1 MSKKLTVDIEA
12 RDNATD
18 KIKKINK
25 ELKALERTYKV
36 SQDTLRKEGDA
47 YKTLQGFQNHYSQS
61 SELLKNKLK
70 EQLTVAKSLQK
81 ERHNETKSLKEA
93 ENSLKSYQEKFSKNK
108 QYHKDNQKAIN
119 ELFQSRKKLVSS
131 YNEEKQKLDD
141 LKNFE
146 AKLKVENKELKKSLD
161 ALKLAGQQNGK
172 EFKKQ
177 SEIYENNKNVLKT
190 VGNNI
195 DIQEK
200 KVKKLTAGLKENSS
214 AIKETK
220 KEINGKIQAE
230 KKIVTEIENHKKAIE
245 KNKDS
250 HSKLK
255 NEMKLTR
262 AEIDNCSKSQKRAN
276 EEYKKDVLKQ
286 QINRLKEYKDQ
297 LHKTAEAYNKIGN
310 TLLKLS
316 APVLGF
322 GALGIKEAI
331 AFESAFA
338 GVRKT
343 VDATDQQFEKLKKT
357 ITSMSERLPQ
367 SANEIAKVMEMAGQL
382 GVGINDIEKFSETMI
397 KLGDSTNLASDEAAK
412 LLAQYTN
419 ITNMDKSNIDRLAST
434 IVDLGNN
441 TATTEADIVSMM
453 HSLAGMGANFKL
465 TDHQIAGISA
475 TLTSVGIASEK
486 GGTAMGK
493 FMMKVLGA
501 GGRTGEEFR
510 KMGKEAGLTDKEIK
524 KMAKESGQQL
534 HNFSNIAGVSAD
546 KFKEIVKNNPSEALR
561 LVVEGLGKMKE
572 SGQDI
577 TPVLDTLGIKEVRLR
592 DTVLRLAGGHR
603 ELTKNLNLSKKAWEE
618 NTALETEAQKRYQT
632 TESQLKMLRNQF
644 SNVARELAVEL
655 LPIIINVANK
665 GKAFLN
671 WLRNLDGGFKK
682 LIGTLGLLTAG
693 AGVVFKAIGMFNKF
707 KAGLVGIKLALG
719 MVSAKPLVNA
729 MESGVNATGLLTQS
743 TGLLTKGMG
752 LLNPA
757 TVGVTVAIAG
767 CALAFA
773 TWNGAVAD
781 GNKNILDAKDNMS
794 LWDKWINLFTGTVK
808 KSNKELEEQGYK
820 FSETGHLSTEF
831 AKKVQ
836 VARES
841 TGRLA
846 LELSVL
852 SKQEFKFGKY
862 SNVSQ
867 SISKSCDDA
876 IKTLQAKKQEI
887 ESATRDA
894 FNRDGV
900 LTEEEQKT
908 LDWLNKDTETQIQH
922 LEELQKEKDDIIK
935 KAYEEKRNLTKEE
948 ENRLLEIK
956 KEANKLDLDNSA
968 KTQEDLLYMK
978 NKFINEMG
986 KLDLKGQS
994 EMLKEKKAQSD
1005 KEIAD
1010 IKARWDTKIELAKQ
1024 KAKQLSGKE
1033 KEEAE
1038 QAIKVMEETRNKELE
1053 NAKKHYN
1060 DLLEAVKEKYPQIA
1074 KEIEETSGKILTNDE
1089 KNHIEQLNKHTEH
1102 LQGMEQVTKTGWYEI
1117 YDSTSK
1123 TNKDIYFTVD
1133 ETTGKV
1139 TSLYDYSTNTIKGK
1153 SKEQEKALES
1163 LKNSTEANMLKM
1175 TYQLQH
1181 LASSGQKNFKVYEDV
1196 VKQAGG
1202 TIEDLG
1208 ENADG
1213 TRTKLVKLG
1222 NEQIE
1227 IHVDKNGAVRN
1238 LDEVKHKSDKLN
1250 RKIKMTIDVSVGGVG
1265 LGAAERLLRGHANGT
1280 NYLRGYASGT
1290 NYLPSFANGGMVR
1303 TRVNEM
1309 GWELF
1314 DLPRG
1319 TAGRMLGTHR
1329 GDDIMD
1335 LPTGTKITNHIAST
1349 RLMIEAVKS
1358 EVKRQMQPIYRGIDN
1373 MSRGREE
1380 KVIKQE
1386 VTVHF
1391 DNVVIRDDRDIKKIM
1406 QEMKYELNKEVY

>member
-12 RDNATD
+12 RDNASD
-18 KIKKINK
+18 KIKKLNK
-25 ELKALERTYKV
+25 ELTALDRAYKV
-36 SQDTLRKEGDA
+36 SQDTLRKQGDS
-47 YKTLQGFQNHYSQS
+47 YKTLQHSLDHYTKAIKI
-61 SELLKNKLK
+61 SEDKIKNINTALRETFKERTNEKKALKETQESLKKLQDGYTKNKEVLKNVRSEFKNIYSEKKQLIKAYDEESKKLK
-70 EQLTVAKSLQK
+70 ILNDRQK
-81 ERHNETKSLKEA
+81 EIAKTEGKKSQAYKIANA
-93 ENSLKSYQEKFSKNK
+93 EVQ
-108 QYHKDNQKAIN
+108 
-119 ELFQSRKKLVSS
+119 
-131 YNEEKQKLDD
+131 KQKTVVDNLSKSI
-141 LKNFE
+141 KNNANKHQE
-146 AKLKVENKELKKSLD
+146 LRKELRSKYDL
-161 ALKLAGQQNGK
+161 
-172 EFKKQ
+172 E
-177 SEIYENNKNVLKT
+177 
-190 VGNNI
+190 
-195 DIQEK
+195 
-200 KVKKLTAGLKENSS
+200 KKLTSNIKKHENNITKLSKKTDDYKRQLNLANEQLK
-214 AIKETK
+214 
-220 KEINGKIQAE
+220 
-230 KKIVTEIENHKKAIE
+230 NHKT
-245 KNKDS
+245 S
-250 HSKLK
+250 LK
-255 NEMKLTR
+255 YVN
-262 AEIDNCSKSQKRAN
+262 D
-276 EEYKKDVLKQ
+276 EYKKDTIKKQ
-286 QINRLKEYKDQ
+286 IDGMKKYREQ
-297 LHKTAEAYNKIGN
+297 LQKTAEAYNKVGN
-310 TLLKLS
+310 ALLKMS
-316 APVLGF
+316 AP
-322 GALGIKEAI
+322 ALAFTAFGIKEAI

-343 VDATDQQFEKLKKT
+343 VDATDEQFAKLKKT

-382 GVGINDIEKFSETMI
+382 GIGINDIEKFSETMI

-632 TESQLKMLRNQF
+632 TESQLKMLKNQF
-644 SNVARELAVEL
+644 SNVARELAVEF
-655 LPIIINVANK
+655 LPMMIKLMQNA
-665 GKAFLN
+665 KAFLN
-671 WLRNLDGGFKK
+671 WIRNLDTGFKQ
-682 LIGTLGLLTAG
+682 LIVRMAGLTAG
-693 AGVVFKAIGMFNKF
+693 LGAVFKTMGMLNKF
-707 KAGLVGIKLALG
+707 KAAIVGINLALG
-719 MVSAKPLVNA
+719 KMTAKPILEVGNGGAVA
-729 MESGVNATGLLTQS
+729 MKNLGSAVGLT
-743 TGLLTKGMG
+743 TKGMG

-757 TVGVTVAIAG
+757 TVGVAVAIAG
-767 CALAFA
+767 CVVAYK
-773 TWNGAVAD
+773 TWTDVLAD
-781 GNKNILDAKDNMS
+781 GNKNILDATDKMTE
-794 LWDKWINLFTGTVK
+794 WDKWINLFTGSTK

-846 LELSVL
+846 LELERLGKS
-852 SKQEFKFGKY
+852 EFKAGKFDNI
-862 SNVSQ
+862 STD
-867 SISKSCDDA
+867 ISKGIDEA
-876 IKTLQAKKQEI
+876 IKTLQGKQQEI
-887 ESATRDA
+887 QQATKEA
-894 FNRDGV
+894 FSRDGV
-900 LTEEEQKT
+900 LSEEEQKT
-908 LDWLNKDTETQIQH
+908 LDWLNKDTNTQIQH
-922 LEELQKEKDDIIK
+922 LGELKKEKNDIIK
-935 KAYEEKRNLTKEE
+935 KAYEEKRNLTKSEE
-948 ENRLLEIK
+948 KRLLEIK
-956 KEANKLDLDNSA
+956 KETNKIDLDNSA

-994 EMLKEKKAQSD
+994 EMLKERKAKAD
-1005 KEIAD
+1005 KEISD
-1010 IKARWDTKIELAKQ
+1010 IKAQWDTKIELAKQ
-1024 KAKQLSGKE
+1024 KAKELSGKE

-1038 QAIKVMEETRNKELE
+1038 QAIKVMEKTRDKDIE

-1074 KEIEETSGKILTNDE
+1074 KEINDTNGEILSNND
-1089 KNHIEQLNKHTEH
+1089 KTLQKDLNNWQKHNLEMYE
-1102 LQGMEQVTKTGWYEI
+1102 LNKTGWNEV
-1117 YDSTSK
+1117 YDTTTGTTK
-1123 TNKDIYFTVD
+1123 RVFQVVD

-1139 TSLYDYSTNTIKGK
+1139 IACYDS
-1153 SKEQEKALES
+1153 ERQEIHA
-1163 LKNSTEANMLKM
+1163 STEASKKKLQELMKTTEFTQTHMGARFLSMASNLTSSTKLSIA
-1175 TYQLQH
+1175 QLEF
-1181 LASSGQKNFKVYEDV
+1181 LEKELGFTRNKAGELTGSIKDLNGNPVKVTVNKD
-1196 VKQAGG
+1196 G
-1202 TIEDLG
+1202 TIRNID
-1208 ENADG
+1208 
-1213 TRTKLVKLG
+1213 
-1222 NEQIE
+1222 E
-1227 IHVDKNGAVRN
+1227 IR
-1238 LDEVKHKSDKLN
+1238 
-1250 RKIKMTIDVSVGGVG
+1250 RKINSIPERKGVTIRVQAVGAM
-1265 LGAAERLLRGHANGT
+1265 GALNYLMNNASGT

-1349 RLMIEAVKS
+1349 RLMIEAVKR

-1373 MSRGREE
+1373 MSRGKEE
-1380 KVIKQE
+1380 KIIKQE

>member
-18 KIKKINK
+18 QIKKINK
-25 ELKALERTYKV
+25 ELKALEKTYKV

-47 YKTLQGFQNHYSQS
+47 YKTLQGVQNHYSQS

-131 YNEEKQKLDD
+131 YSEEKQKLDD
-141 LKNFE
+141 LTKFE
-146 AKLKVENKELKKSLD
+146 AKLKAENKELKKSLD
-161 ALKLAGQQNGK
+161 TLKLAGQQNGK

-195 DIQEK
+195 DIQKK
-200 KVKKLTAGLKENSS
+200 KVEKLTAGLKENSL
-214 AIKETK
+214 AVKETK

-230 KKIVTEIENHKKAIE
+230 KKIVKEIENHKKAIE

-286 QINRLKEYKDQ
+286 QISRLKEYKDQ

-794 LWDKWINLFTGTVK
+794 LWDKWTNLFTGTVK

-846 LELSVL
+846 LELDRLGKS
-852 SKQEFKFGKY
+852 EFKVGKFDNI
-862 SNVSQ
+862 STD
-867 SISKSCDDA
+867 ISKSCDTA
-876 IKTLQAKKQEI
+876 IKTLQGKQQEI
-887 ESATRDA
+887 QKATKEA
-894 FNRDGV
+894 FSRDGV
-900 LTEEEQKT
+900 LSEEEQKT
-908 LDWLNKDTETQIQH
+908 IDWLNKDTNIQIKH
-922 LEELQKEKDDIIK
+922 LGELEKEKNDIIK
-935 KAYEEKRNLTKEE
+935 KAYDEKRNLTKSE

-956 KEANKLDLDNSA
+956 KEINKIDLDNSA

-986 KLDLKGQS
+986 RLDLKGQS
-994 EMLKEKKAQSD
+994 EMLKERKAQAD

-1010 IKARWDTKIELAKQ
+1010 IKAQWDTKIELAKQ
-1024 KAKQLSGKE
+1024 KAKELSGKE

-1038 QAIKVMEETRNKELE
+1038 QAIKVMEETRNKDIE
-1053 NAKKHYN
+1053 NVKKHYT

-1074 KEIEETSGKILTNDE
+1074 QEIDEISGEILTNNDKKLQE
-1089 KNHIEQLNKHTEH
+1089 DLKNWNKHNEEMYTLNE
-1102 LQGMEQVTKTGWYEI
+1102 TGWNEVLDTTTGTI
-1117 YDSTSK
+1117 K
-1123 TNKDIYFTVD
+1123 RVFQVVD
-1133 ETTGKV
+1133 ENTGKV
-1139 TSLYDYSTNTIKGK
+1139 IACYDNQTGEIH
-1153 SKEQEKALES
+1153 A
-1163 LKNSTEANMLKM
+1163 STEASKKKLQELMKTTQFTQTQMGAEFLRLTAGLTNSTKLNVAQLK
-1175 TYQLQH
+1175 H
-1181 LASSGQKNFKVYEDV
+1181 LEQQMGFTRDS
-1196 VKQAGG
+1196 AGNLNG
-1202 TIEDLG
+1202 TITDLNG
-1208 ENADG
+1208 NPVKVTVNKDG
-1213 TRTKLVKLG
+1213 T
-1222 NEQIE
+1222 I
-1227 IHVDKNGAVRN
+1227 RN
-1238 LDEVKHKSDKLN
+1238 LDEVR
-1250 RKIKMTIDVSVGGVG
+1250 RKINSIPERKNVTINVQAVGN
-1265 LGAAERLLRGHANGT
+1265 LGAVSALYGHASGT
-1280 NYLRGYASGT
+1280 NYLKPYASGI

-1319 TAGRMLGTHR
+1319 MAGRMLGTHR

-1349 RLMIEAVKS
+1349 RLMIEAVKR

-1373 MSRGREE
+1373 MSRGKEE
-1380 KVIKQE
+1380 KIIKQE
-1386 VTVHF
+1386 VTVRF
-1391 DNVVIRDDRDIKKIM
+1391 EKVVIRDDRDINKLM
-1406 QEMKYELNKEVY
+1406 EAMKYELNKEVY

>member
-1 MSKKLTVDIEA
+1 MQHSLDHYTKAIKISEEKIKSTRTALKESIKERNNETTALKKSESALKKHQEQYTKNADRLKDLKSRYKESLETQRKVIDTYKNESDKLKDLTNRKKQLSNTNDKLKDSNRILASEGKKNSALYKSQAEIINKNKTEMAKLTV
-12 RDNATD
+12 
-18 KIKKINK
+18 KIKEQDN
-25 ELKALERTYKV
+25 KV
-36 SQDTLRKEGDA
+36 SKLSNTLSLNKKARQDVVNEASKMLSTEKQLTKQIE
-47 YKTLQGFQNHYSQS
+47 KH
-61 SELLKNKLK
+61 KNK
-70 EQLTVAKSLQK
+70 V
-81 ERHNETKSLKEA
+81 
-93 ENSLKSYQEKFSKNK
+93 NS
-108 QYHKDNQKAIN
+108 A
-119 ELFQSRKKLVSS
+119 
-131 YNEEKQKLDD
+131 
-141 LKNFE
+141 
-146 AKLKVENKELKKSLD
+146 
-161 ALKLAGQQNGK
+161 
-172 EFKKQ
+172 
-177 SEIYENNKNVLKT
+177 
-190 VGNNI
+190 
-195 DIQEK
+195 EK
-200 KVKKLTAGLKENSS
+200 KVTDYKKQLVLANEQLK
-214 AIKETK
+214 
-220 KEINGKIQAE
+220 
-230 KKIVTEIENHKKAIE
+230 NHKT
-245 KNKDS
+245 S
-250 HSKLK
+250 LK
-255 NEMKLTR
+255 YVN
-262 AEIDNCSKSQKRAN
+262 D
-276 EEYKKDVLKQ
+276 EYKKDTIKKQ
-286 QINRLKEYKDQ
+286 IDGMKQYREQ
-297 LHKTAEAYNKIGN
+297 LQKTAEAYNKVGN
-310 TLLKLS
+310 ALLRMS
-316 APVLGF
+316 AP
-322 GALGIKEAI
+322 ALAFTAFGIKEAI

-343 VDATDQQFEKLKKT
+343 VDATDQQFEKLKQT

-367 SANEIAKVMEMAGQL
+367 SATEIAKVMEMAGQL

-510 KMGKEAGLTDKEIK
+510 KMGKEAGLTDKEIQ

-546 KFKEIVKNNPSEALR
+546 KFKEMVKNNPSEALR
-561 LVVEGLGKMKE
+561 MVVEGLGKMKE

-632 TESQLKMLRNQF
+632 TESQLKMLKNQF
-644 SNVARELAVEL
+644 SNVARELAVEF
-655 LPIIINVANK
+655 LPMMIKLMQN

-671 WLRNLDGGFKK
+671 WLRNLDTGFKQ
-682 LIGTLGLLTAG
+682 LIVRLSGLTAG

-707 KAGLVGIKLALG
+707 KASIVGIQLALG
-719 MVSAKPLVNA
+719 MTNTKVFASETA
-729 MESGVNATGLLTQS
+729 NATETVGKLGKAIGLT
-743 TGLLTKGMG
+743 TKGIN
-752 LLNPA
+752 LFNPA
-757 TVGVTVAIAG
+757 VWGIAG
-767 CALAFA
+767 AIVTCAVAFK
-773 TWNGAVAD
+773 TWTDVMAD
-781 GNKNILDAKDNMS
+781 GNKTILDAKDNMT
-794 LWDKWINLFTGTVK
+794 LWDKWINLFTGSTK
-808 KSNKELEEQGYK
+808 KSSKELEEQGYR

-846 LELSVL
+846 LELERLGKS
-852 SKQEFKFGKY
+852 EFKAGKFDNI
-862 SNVSQ
+862 STD
-867 SISKSCDDA
+867 ISKSCDTS
-876 IKTLQAKKQEI
+876 IKTLQGKQQEI
-887 ESATRDA
+887 QQATKEA
-894 FNRDGV
+894 FSRDGV
-900 LTEEEQKT
+900 LSEEEQKT
-908 LDWLNKDTETQIQH
+908 LDWLNKDTNVQIKH
-922 LEELQKEKDDIIK
+922 LGELEKEKNDIIK
-935 KAYEEKRNLTKEE
+935 KAYDEKRNLTKKEE
-948 ENRLLEIK
+948 QRLLEIK
-956 KEANKLDLDNSA
+956 KEINKIDLDNSA

-986 KLDLKGQS
+986 RLDLKGQS
-994 EMLKEKKAQSD
+994 EMLKERKAQAD

-1010 IKARWDTKIELAKQ
+1010 IKAQWDTKIELAKQ
-1024 KAKQLSGKE
+1024 KAKELSGKE

-1038 QAIKVMEETRNKELE
+1038 QAIKVMEETRNKDIE

-1060 DLLEAVKEKYPQIA
+1060 DLLKAVKEKYPQIA
-1074 KEIEETSGKILTNDE
+1074 KEIDEISGEILTNND
-1089 KNHIEQLNKHTEH
+1089 KKLQQDLTNWQKHNEEMYTINE
-1102 LQGMEQVTKTGWYEI
+1102 TGWNEVL
-1117 YDSTSK
+1117 DTTTGTTK
-1123 TNKDIYFTVD
+1123 RVFQVVD

-1139 TSLYDYSTNTIKGK
+1139 IACYDNQTGEIH
-1153 SKEQEKALES
+1153 A
-1163 LKNSTEANMLKM
+1163 STEASKKKLQELMKTTQFTQTQMGAEFLRLTAGLTNSTKLNVAQLK
-1175 TYQLQH
+1175 H
-1181 LASSGQKNFKVYEDV
+1181 LEQQMGFTRDS
-1196 VKQAGG
+1196 AGNLNG
-1202 TIEDLG
+1202 TITDLNG
-1208 ENADG
+1208 NPVKVTVNKDG
-1213 TRTKLVKLG
+1213 T
-1222 NEQIE
+1222 I
-1227 IHVDKNGAVRN
+1227 RN
-1238 LDEVKHKSDKLN
+1238 LDEVR
-1250 RKIKMTIDVSVGGVG
+1250 RKINSIPERKNVTINVQAVGN
-1265 LGAAERLLRGHANGT
+1265 LGAVSALYGHASGT

-1349 RLMIEAVKS
+1349 RLMIEAVKK

-1380 KVIKQE
+1380 KIIKQE

>member
-12 RDNATD
+12 RDNASD
-18 KIKKINK
+18 KIKKLNK
-25 ELKALERTYKV
+25 ELTALDRAYKV
-36 SQDTLRKEGDA
+36 SQDTLRKQGDS
-47 YKTLQGFQNHYSQS
+47 YKTLQHSLDHYTKAIKI
-61 SELLKNKLK
+61 SEDKIKNINTALRETFKERTNEKKALKETQESLKKLQDGYTKNKEVLKNVRSEFKNIYSEKKQLIKAYDEESKKLK
-70 EQLTVAKSLQK
+70 ILNDRQK
-81 ERHNETKSLKEA
+81 EIAKTEGKKSQAYKIANA
-93 ENSLKSYQEKFSKNK
+93 EVQ
-108 QYHKDNQKAIN
+108 
-119 ELFQSRKKLVSS
+119 
-131 YNEEKQKLDD
+131 KQKTVVDNLSKSI
-141 LKNFE
+141 KNNANKHQE
-146 AKLKVENKELKKSLD
+146 LRKELRSKYDL
-161 ALKLAGQQNGK
+161 
-172 EFKKQ
+172 E
-177 SEIYENNKNVLKT
+177 
-190 VGNNI
+190 
-195 DIQEK
+195 
-200 KVKKLTAGLKENSS
+200 KKLTSNIKKHENNITKLSKKTDDYKRQLNLANEQLK
-214 AIKETK
+214 
-220 KEINGKIQAE
+220 
-230 KKIVTEIENHKKAIE
+230 NHKT
-245 KNKDS
+245 S
-250 HSKLK
+250 LK
-255 NEMKLTR
+255 YVN
-262 AEIDNCSKSQKRAN
+262 D
-276 EEYKKDVLKQ
+276 EYKKDTIKKQ
-286 QINRLKEYKDQ
+286 IDGMKKYREQ
-297 LHKTAEAYNKIGN
+297 LQKTAEAYNKVGN
-310 TLLKLS
+310 ALLKMS
-316 APVLGF
+316 AP
-322 GALGIKEAI
+322 ALAFTAFGIKEAI

-357 ITSMSERLPQ
+357 ITAMSERLPQ
-367 SANEIAKVMEMAGQL
+367 SATEIAKVMEMAGQL
-382 GVGINDIEKFSETMI
+382 GIGINDIEKFSETMI

-632 TESQLKMLRNQF
+632 TESQLKMLKNQF
-644 SNVARELAVEL
+644 SNVARELAVEF
-655 LPIIINVANK
+655 LPMMIKLMQNA
-665 GKAFLN
+665 KAFLN
-671 WLRNLDGGFKK
+671 WIRNLDTGFKQ
-682 LIGTLGLLTAG
+682 LIVRMAGLTAG
-693 AGVVFKAIGMFNKF
+693 LGAVFKTMGMLNKF
-707 KAGLVGIKLALG
+707 KAAIVGINLALG
-719 MVSAKPLVNA
+719 KMTAKPILDVGNGGAVA
-729 MESGVNATGLLTQS
+729 MKNLGSAVGLT
-743 TGLLTKGMG
+743 TKGMG
-752 LLNPA
+752 LLNPV
-757 TVGVTVAIAG
+757 TVGVAAAIAG
-767 CALAFA
+767 CVIAYK
-773 TWNGAVAD
+773 TWTDVLAD
-781 GNKNILDAKDNMS
+781 GNKNILDATDKMTE
-794 LWDKWINLFTGTVK
+794 WDKWINLFTGSTK

-846 LELSVL
+846 LELERLGKS
-852 SKQEFKFGKY
+852 EFKAGKFDNI
-862 SNVSQ
+862 STD
-867 SISKSCDDA
+867 ISKGIDEA
-876 IKTLQAKKQEI
+876 IKTLQGKQQEI
-887 ESATRDA
+887 QQATKEA
-894 FNRDGV
+894 FSRDGV
-900 LTEEEQKT
+900 LSEEEQKT
-908 LDWLNKDTETQIQH
+908 LDWLNKDTNTQIQH
-922 LEELQKEKDDIIK
+922 LGELEKEKNDIIK
-935 KAYEEKRNLTKEE
+935 KAYEEKRNLTKSEE
-948 ENRLLEIK
+948 KRLLEIK
-956 KEANKLDLDNSA
+956 KETNKIDLDNSA

-994 EMLKEKKAQSD
+994 EMLKERKAKAD
-1005 KEIAD
+1005 KEISD
-1010 IKARWDTKIELAKQ
+1010 IKAQWDTKIELAKQ
-1024 KAKQLSGKE
+1024 KAKELSGKE

-1038 QAIKVMEETRNKELE
+1038 QAIKVMEKTRDKDIE

-1074 KEIEETSGKILTNDE
+1074 KEINDTNGEILSNND
-1089 KNHIEQLNKHTEH
+1089 KTLQKDLNNWQKHNLEMYG
-1102 LQGMEQVTKTGWYEI
+1102 LNKTGWNEV
-1117 YDSTSK
+1117 YDTTTGTTK
-1123 TNKDIYFTVD
+1123 RVFQVVD

-1139 TSLYDYSTNTIKGK
+1139 IACYDN
-1153 SKEQEKALES
+1153 ERQEIHA
-1163 LKNSTEANMLKM
+1163 STEASKKKLQELMKTTEFTQTHMGARFLSMASNLTSSTKLSIA
-1175 TYQLQH
+1175 QLEF
-1181 LASSGQKNFKVYEDV
+1181 LEKELGFTRNKAGELTGSVKDLNGNPVKVTVNKD
-1196 VKQAGG
+1196 G
-1202 TIEDLG
+1202 TIRNID
-1208 ENADG
+1208 
-1213 TRTKLVKLG
+1213 
-1222 NEQIE
+1222 E
-1227 IHVDKNGAVRN
+1227 IR
-1238 LDEVKHKSDKLN
+1238 
-1250 RKIKMTIDVSVGGVG
+1250 RKINSIPERKGVTIRVQAVGAM
-1265 LGAAERLLRGHANGT
+1265 GALNYLMNNASGT

-1349 RLMIEAVKS
+1349 RLMIEAVKK
-1358 EVKRQMQPIYRGIDN
+1358 EVKRQMQPIYRGIDS

-1380 KVIKQE
+1380 KIIKQE

>member
-12 RDNATD
+12 RDNASD
-18 KIKKINK
+18 KIKKLNK
-25 ELKALERTYKV
+25 ELTALDRAYKV
-36 SQDTLRKEGDA
+36 SQDTLRKQGDS
-47 YKTLQGFQNHYSQS
+47 YKTLQHSLDHYTKAIKI
-61 SELLKNKLK
+61 SEDKIKNINTALRETFKERTNEKKALKETQESLKKLQDGYTKNKEVLKNVRSEFKNIYSEKKQLIKAYDEESKKLK
-70 EQLTVAKSLQK
+70 ILNDRQK
-81 ERHNETKSLKEA
+81 EIAKTEGKKSQAYKIANA
-93 ENSLKSYQEKFSKNK
+93 EVQ
-108 QYHKDNQKAIN
+108 
-119 ELFQSRKKLVSS
+119 
-131 YNEEKQKLDD
+131 KQKTVVDNLSKSI
-141 LKNFE
+141 KNNANKHQE
-146 AKLKVENKELKKSLD
+146 LRKELRSKYDL
-161 ALKLAGQQNGK
+161 
-172 EFKKQ
+172 E
-177 SEIYENNKNVLKT
+177 
-190 VGNNI
+190 
-195 DIQEK
+195 
-200 KVKKLTAGLKENSS
+200 KKLTSNIKKHENNITKLSKKTDDYKRQLNLANEQLK
-214 AIKETK
+214 
-220 KEINGKIQAE
+220 
-230 KKIVTEIENHKKAIE
+230 NHKT
-245 KNKDS
+245 S
-250 HSKLK
+250 LK
-255 NEMKLTR
+255 YVN
-262 AEIDNCSKSQKRAN
+262 D
-276 EEYKKDVLKQ
+276 EYKKDTIKKQ
-286 QINRLKEYKDQ
+286 IDGMKKYREQ
-297 LHKTAEAYNKIGN
+297 LQKTAEAYNKVGN
-310 TLLKLS
+310 ALLQMS
-316 APVLGF
+316 AP
-322 GALGIKEAI
+322 ALAFTAFGIKEAI

-343 VDATDQQFEKLKKT
+343 VDATDEQFAKLKKT

-382 GVGINDIEKFSETMI
+382 GIGINDIEKFSETMI

-501 GGRTGEEFR
+501 GGRTGAEFR
-510 KMGKEAGLTDKEIK
+510 KMGKEAGLTDKEIQ

-632 TESQLKMLRNQF
+632 TESQLKMLKNQF
-644 SNVARELAVEL
+644 SNVARELAVEF
-655 LPIIINVANK
+655 LPMMIKLMQNA
-665 GKAFLN
+665 KAFLN
-671 WLRNLDGGFKK
+671 WIRNLDTGFKQ
-682 LIGTLGLLTAG
+682 LIVRMAGLTAG
-693 AGVVFKAIGMFNKF
+693 LGAVFKTMGMLNKF
-707 KAGLVGIKLALG
+707 KAAIVGINLALG
-719 MVSAKPLVNA
+719 KMTAKPILEVGNGGAVA
-729 MESGVNATGLLTQS
+729 MKNLGSAVGLT
-743 TGLLTKGMG
+743 TKGMG
-752 LLNPA
+752 LLNPVTA
-757 TVGVTVAIAG
+757 GVAAAIVGCVIAYK
-767 CALAFA
+767 
-773 TWNGAVAD
+773 TWNDVLAD
-781 GNKNILDAKDNMS
+781 GNKTILDAKDNMT
-794 LWDKWINLFTGTVK
+794 LWDKWINLFTGSTK
-808 KSNKELEEQGYK
+808 KSSKELEEQGYK

-846 LELSVL
+846 LELERLGKS
-852 SKQEFKFGKY
+852 EFKAGKFDNI
-862 SNVSQ
+862 STD
-867 SISKSCDDA
+867 ISKSCDTA
-876 IKTLQAKKQEI
+876 IKTLQGKQQEI
-887 ESATRDA
+887 QQATKEA
-894 FNRDGV
+894 FSRDGV
-900 LTEEEQKT
+900 LSEEEQKT
-908 LDWLNKDTETQIQH
+908 LDWLNKDTNVQIQH
-922 LEELQKEKDDIIK
+922 LGELEKEKNDIIK
-935 KAYEEKRNLTKEE
+935 KAYNEKRNLTKAEE
-948 ENRLLEIK
+948 QRLLEIK
-956 KEANKLDLDNSA
+956 KEINKIDLDNSA

-994 EMLKEKKAQSD
+994 EMLKEKKAQAD

-1010 IKARWDTKIELAKQ
+1010 IKAQWDTKIELAKQ
-1024 KAKQLSGKE
+1024 KAKELSGKE

-1038 QAIKVMEETRNKELE
+1038 QAIKVMEETRDKDIE

-1074 KEIEETSGKILTNDE
+1074 KEINDTNGEILSNNDKTLQKDLNNWQKHHEEMYTINE
-1089 KNHIEQLNKHTEH
+1089 
-1102 LQGMEQVTKTGWYEI
+1102 TGWNEVLDTTTGTTKRVFQI
-1117 YDSTSK
+1117 
-1123 TNKDIYFTVD
+1123 VD

-1139 TSLYDYSTNTIKGK
+1139 IACYDNETGEIH
-1153 SKEQEKALES
+1153 A
-1163 LKNSTEANMLKM
+1163 STEASKKKLQELMKTTQFTQTQMGAEFLRLTAGLTNSTKLNVAQLK
-1175 TYQLQH
+1175 H
-1181 LASSGQKNFKVYEDV
+1181 LEQQMGFTRDS
-1196 VKQAGG
+1196 AGNLNG
-1202 TIEDLG
+1202 TITDLNG
-1208 ENADG
+1208 NPVKVTVNKDG
-1213 TRTKLVKLG
+1213 T
-1222 NEQIE
+1222 I
-1227 IHVDKNGAVRN
+1227 RN
-1238 LDEVKHKSDKLN
+1238 LDEVR
-1250 RKIKMTIDVSVGGVG
+1250 RKINSIPERKNVTINVQAVGN
-1265 LGAAERLLRGHANGT
+1265 LGAVSALYGHASGT

-1349 RLMIEAVKS
+1349 KLMIEAVKK

-1391 DNVVIRDDRDIKKIM
+1391 DNVVIRDDRDIKNIM

>member
-12 RDNATD
+12 RDNASD
-18 KIKKINK
+18 KIKKLNK
-25 ELKALERTYKV
+25 ELTALDRAYKV
-36 SQDTLRKEGDA
+36 SQDTLRKQGDS
-47 YKTLQGFQNHYSQS
+47 YKTLQHSLDHYTKAIKI
-61 SELLKNKLK
+61 SEDKIKNINTALRETFKERTNEKKALKETQESLKKLQDGYTKNKEVLKNVRSEFKNIYSEKKQLIKAYDEESKKLK
-70 EQLTVAKSLQK
+70 ILNDRQK
-81 ERHNETKSLKEA
+81 EIAKTEGKKSQAYKNANA
-93 ENSLKSYQEKFSKNK
+93 EVQ
-108 QYHKDNQKAIN
+108 
-119 ELFQSRKKLVSS
+119 
-131 YNEEKQKLDD
+131 KQKIVVDNLSKSI
-141 LKNFE
+141 KNNTNKHQE
-146 AKLKVENKELKKSLD
+146 LRKELRSRNDL
-161 ALKLAGQQNGK
+161 
-172 EFKKQ
+172 E
-177 SEIYENNKNVLKT
+177 
-190 VGNNI
+190 
-195 DIQEK
+195 
-200 KVKKLTAGLKENSS
+200 KKLTSNVKKHENNIVKLSKKTDDYKRQLNLANEQLK
-214 AIKETK
+214 
-220 KEINGKIQAE
+220 
-230 KKIVTEIENHKKAIE
+230 NHKT
-245 KNKDS
+245 S
-250 HSKLK
+250 LK
-255 NEMKLTR
+255 YVN
-262 AEIDNCSKSQKRAN
+262 D
-276 EEYKKDVLKQ
+276 EYKKDVLKQ
-286 QINRLKEYKDQ
+286 QISRLKEYKDQ

-794 LWDKWINLFTGTVK
+794 LWDKWTNLFTGTVK
-808 KSNKELEEQGYK
+808 KSNKEL
-820 FSETGHLSTEF
+820 
-831 AKKVQ
+831 
-836 VARES
+836 
-841 TGRLA
+841 
-846 LELSVL
+846 
-852 SKQEFKFGKY
+852 
-862 SNVSQ
+862 
-867 SISKSCDDA
+867 
-876 IKTLQAKKQEI
+876 
-887 ESATRDA
+887 
-894 FNRDGV
+894 
-900 LTEEEQKT
+900 
-908 LDWLNKDTETQIQH
+908 
-922 LEELQKEKDDIIK
+922 
-935 KAYEEKRNLTKEE
+935 
-948 ENRLLEIK
+948 
-956 KEANKLDLDNSA
+956 
-968 KTQEDLLYMK
+968 
-978 NKFINEMG
+978 
-986 KLDLKGQS
+986 
-994 EMLKEKKAQSD
+994 
-1005 KEIAD
+1005 
-1010 IKARWDTKIELAKQ
+1010 
-1024 KAKQLSGKE
+1024 
-1033 KEEAE
+1033 
-1038 QAIKVMEETRNKELE
+1038 
-1053 NAKKHYN
+1053 
-1060 DLLEAVKEKYPQIA
+1060 
-1074 KEIEETSGKILTNDE
+1074 
-1089 KNHIEQLNKHTEH
+1089 
-1102 LQGMEQVTKTGWYEI
+1102 
-1117 YDSTSK
+1117 
-1123 TNKDIYFTVD
+1123 
-1133 ETTGKV
+1133 
-1139 TSLYDYSTNTIKGK
+1139 
-1153 SKEQEKALES
+1153 
-1163 LKNSTEANMLKM
+1163 
-1175 TYQLQH
+1175 
-1181 LASSGQKNFKVYEDV
+1181 
-1196 VKQAGG
+1196 
-1202 TIEDLG
+1202 
-1208 ENADG
+1208 
-1213 TRTKLVKLG
+1213 
-1222 NEQIE
+1222 
-1227 IHVDKNGAVRN
+1227 
-1238 LDEVKHKSDKLN
+1238 
-1250 RKIKMTIDVSVGGVG
+1250 
-1265 LGAAERLLRGHANGT
+1265 
-1280 NYLRGYASGT
+1280 
-1290 NYLPSFANGGMVR
+1290 
-1303 TRVNEM
+1303 
-1309 GWELF
+1309 
-1314 DLPRG
+1314 
-1319 TAGRMLGTHR
+1319 
-1329 GDDIMD
+1329 
-1335 LPTGTKITNHIAST
+1335 
-1349 RLMIEAVKS
+1349 
-1358 EVKRQMQPIYRGIDN
+1358 
-1373 MSRGREE
+1373 
-1380 KVIKQE
+1380 
-1386 VTVHF
+1386 
-1391 DNVVIRDDRDIKKIM
+1391 
-1406 QEMKYELNKEVY
+1406 

>member
-12 RDNATD
+12 RDNASD
-18 KIKKINK
+18 KIKKLNK
-25 ELKALERTYKV
+25 ELNALDRAYKV
-36 SQDTLRKEGDA
+36 SQDTLRKQGDS
-47 YKTLQGFQNHYSQS
+47 YKTLQHSLDHYTKAIKI
-61 SELLKNKLK
+61 SEDKIKNINTALRETFKERTNEKKALKETQESLKKLQDGYTKNKEVLKNVRSEFKNIYSEKKQLIKAYDEESKKLK
-70 EQLTVAKSLQK
+70 ILNDRQK
-81 ERHNETKSLKEA
+81 EIAKTEGKKSQAYKNANA
-93 ENSLKSYQEKFSKNK
+93 EVQ
-108 QYHKDNQKAIN
+108 
-119 ELFQSRKKLVSS
+119 
-131 YNEEKQKLDD
+131 KQKIVVDNLSKSI
-141 LKNFE
+141 KNNTNKHQE
-146 AKLKVENKELKKSLD
+146 LRKELRSRNDL
-161 ALKLAGQQNGK
+161 
-172 EFKKQ
+172 E
-177 SEIYENNKNVLKT
+177 
-190 VGNNI
+190 
-195 DIQEK
+195 
-200 KVKKLTAGLKENSS
+200 KKLTSNVKKHENNIVKLSKKTDDYKRQLNLANEQLK
-214 AIKETK
+214 
-220 KEINGKIQAE
+220 
-230 KKIVTEIENHKKAIE
+230 NHKT
-245 KNKDS
+245 S
-250 HSKLK
+250 LK
-255 NEMKLTR
+255 YVN
-262 AEIDNCSKSQKRAN
+262 D
-276 EEYKKDVLKQ
+276 EYKKDVLKQ
-286 QINRLKEYKDQ
+286 QISRLKEYKDQ

-592 DTVLRLAGGHR
+592 DTVLRLAGGHK

-752 LLNPA
+752 LLNPVTA
-757 TVGVTVAIAG
+757 GVTAAIAG

-773 TWNGAVAD
+773 TWNGVLAD
-781 GNKNILDAKDNMS
+781 GNKTILDAKDNMT
-794 LWDKWINLFTGTVK
+794 LWDKWINLFTGSTK
-808 KSNKELEEQGYK
+808 KSSKELEEQGYK

-846 LELSVL
+846 LELERLGKS
-852 SKQEFKFGKY
+852 EFKAGKFDNI
-862 SNVSQ
+862 STD
-867 SISKSCDDA
+867 ISKGIDEA
-876 IKTLQAKKQEI
+876 IKTLQGKQQEI
-887 ESATRDA
+887 QQATKEA
-894 FNRDGV
+894 FSRDGV
-900 LTEEEQKT
+900 LSEEEQKT
-908 LDWLNKDTETQIQH
+908 LDWLNKDTNAQIQH
-922 LEELQKEKDDIIK
+922 LGELEKEKNDIIK
-935 KAYEEKRNLTKEE
+935 KAYNEKRNLTKAEE
-948 ENRLLEIK
+948 QRLLEIK
-956 KEANKLDLDNSA
+956 KEINKIDLDNSA

-994 EMLKEKKAQSD
+994 EMLKEKKAQAD

-1010 IKARWDTKIELAKQ
+1010 IKAQWDTKIELAKQ
-1024 KAKQLSGKE
+1024 KAKELSGKE

-1038 QAIKVMEETRNKELE
+1038 QAIKVMEETRDKDIE

-1074 KEIEETSGKILTNDE
+1074 KEINDTNGEILSNNDKTLQKDLNNWQKHHEEMYTINE
-1089 KNHIEQLNKHTEH
+1089 
-1102 LQGMEQVTKTGWYEI
+1102 TGWNEVLDTTTGTTKRVFQI
-1117 YDSTSK
+1117 
-1123 TNKDIYFTVD
+1123 VD

-1139 TSLYDYSTNTIKGK
+1139 IACYDNETGEIH
-1153 SKEQEKALES
+1153 A
-1163 LKNSTEANMLKM
+1163 STEASKKKLQELMKTTQFTQTQMGAEFLRLTAGLTNSTKLNVAQLK
-1175 TYQLQH
+1175 H
-1181 LASSGQKNFKVYEDV
+1181 LEQQMGFTKDS
-1196 VKQAGG
+1196 AGNLNG
-1202 TIEDLG
+1202 TITDLNG
-1208 ENADG
+1208 NPVKVTVNKDG
-1213 TRTKLVKLG
+1213 T
-1222 NEQIE
+1222 I
-1227 IHVDKNGAVRN
+1227 RN
-1238 LDEVKHKSDKLN
+1238 LDEVR
-1250 RKIKMTIDVSVGGVG
+1250 RKINSIPERKNVTINVQAVGN
-1265 LGAAERLLRGHANGT
+1265 LGAVSALYGHASGT

-1319 TAGRMLGTHR
+1319 TASRMLGNHR

-1349 RLMIEAVKS
+1349 RLMIEAVKR

-1373 MSRGREE
+1373 MSRGKEE

>member
-12 RDNATD
+12 RDNASD
-18 KIKKINK
+18 KIKKLNK
-25 ELKALERTYKV
+25 ELTALDRAYKV
-36 SQDTLRKEGDA
+36 SQDTLRKQGDS
-47 YKTLQGFQNHYSQS
+47 YKTLQHSLDHYTKAIKI
-61 SELLKNKLK
+61 SEDKIKNINTALRETFKERTNEKKALKETQESLKKLQDGYTKNKEVLKNVRSEFKNIYSEKKQLIKAYDEESKKLK
-70 EQLTVAKSLQK
+70 ILNDRQK
-81 ERHNETKSLKEA
+81 EIAKTEGKKSQAYKIANA
-93 ENSLKSYQEKFSKNK
+93 EVQ
-108 QYHKDNQKAIN
+108 
-119 ELFQSRKKLVSS
+119 
-131 YNEEKQKLDD
+131 KQKTVVDNLSKSI
-141 LKNFE
+141 KNNANKHQE
-146 AKLKVENKELKKSLD
+146 LRKELRSKYDL
-161 ALKLAGQQNGK
+161 
-172 EFKKQ
+172 E
-177 SEIYENNKNVLKT
+177 
-190 VGNNI
+190 
-195 DIQEK
+195 
-200 KVKKLTAGLKENSS
+200 KKLTSNIKKHENNITKLSKKTDDYKRQLNLANEQLK
-214 AIKETK
+214 
-220 KEINGKIQAE
+220 
-230 KKIVTEIENHKKAIE
+230 NHKT
-245 KNKDS
+245 S
-250 HSKLK
+250 LK
-255 NEMKLTR
+255 YVN
-262 AEIDNCSKSQKRAN
+262 D
-276 EEYKKDVLKQ
+276 EYKKDTIKKQ
-286 QINRLKEYKDQ
+286 IDGMKKYREQ
-297 LHKTAEAYNKIGN
+297 LQKTAEAYNKVGN
-310 TLLKLS
+310 ALLKMS
-316 APVLGF
+316 AP
-322 GALGIKEAI
+322 ALAFTAFGIKEAI

-343 VDATDQQFEKLKKT
+343 VDATDEQFAKLKKT

-382 GVGINDIEKFSETMI
+382 GIGINDIEKFSETMI

-501 GGRTGEEFR
+501 GGRTGAEFR
-510 KMGKEAGLTDKEIK
+510 KMGKEAGLTDKEIQ

-632 TESQLKMLRNQF
+632 TESQLKMLKNQF
-644 SNVARELAVEL
+644 SNVARELAVEF
-655 LPIIINVANK
+655 LPMMIKLMQNA
-665 GKAFLN
+665 KAFLN
-671 WLRNLDGGFKK
+671 WIRNLDTGFKQ
-682 LIGTLGLLTAG
+682 LIVRMAGLTAG
-693 AGVVFKAIGMFNKF
+693 LGAVFKTMGMLNKF
-707 KAGLVGIKLALG
+707 KAAIVGINLALG
-719 MVSAKPLVNA
+719 KMTAKPILEVGNGGAVA
-729 MESGVNATGLLTQS
+729 MKNLGSAVGLT
-743 TGLLTKGMG
+743 TKGMG
-752 LLNPA
+752 LLNPVTA
-757 TVGVTVAIAG
+757 GVAAAIVGCVIAYK
-767 CALAFA
+767 
-773 TWNGAVAD
+773 TWNDVLAD
-781 GNKNILDAKDNMS
+781 GNKTILDAKDNMT
-794 LWDKWINLFTGTVK
+794 LWDKWINLFTGSTK
-808 KSNKELEEQGYK
+808 KSSKELEEQGYK

-846 LELSVL
+846 LELERLGKS
-852 SKQEFKFGKY
+852 EFKAGKFDNI
-862 SNVSQ
+862 STD
-867 SISKSCDDA
+867 ISKSCDTA
-876 IKTLQAKKQEI
+876 IKTLQGKQQEI
-887 ESATRDA
+887 QQATKEA
-894 FNRDGV
+894 FSRDGV
-900 LTEEEQKT
+900 LSEEEQKT
-908 LDWLNKDTETQIQH
+908 LDWLNKDTNVQIQH
-922 LEELQKEKDDIIK
+922 LGELEKEKNDIIK
-935 KAYEEKRNLTKEE
+935 KAYNEKRNLTKAEE
-948 ENRLLEIK
+948 QRLLEIK
-956 KEANKLDLDNSA
+956 KEINKIDLDNSA

-994 EMLKEKKAQSD
+994 EMLKEKKAQAD

-1010 IKARWDTKIELAKQ
+1010 IKAQWDTKIELAKQ
-1024 KAKQLSGKE
+1024 KAKELSGKE

-1038 QAIKVMEETRNKELE
+1038 QAIKVMEETRDKDIE

-1074 KEIEETSGKILTNDE
+1074 KEINDTNGEILSNNDKTLQKDLNNWQKHHEEMYTINE
-1089 KNHIEQLNKHTEH
+1089 
-1102 LQGMEQVTKTGWYEI
+1102 TGWNEVLDTTTGTTKRVFQI
-1117 YDSTSK
+1117 
-1123 TNKDIYFTVD
+1123 VD

-1139 TSLYDYSTNTIKGK
+1139 IACYDNETGEIH
-1153 SKEQEKALES
+1153 A
-1163 LKNSTEANMLKM
+1163 STEASKKKLQELMKTTQFTQTQMGAEFLRLTAGLTNSTKLNVAQLK
-1175 TYQLQH
+1175 H
-1181 LASSGQKNFKVYEDV
+1181 LEQQMGFTRDS
-1196 VKQAGG
+1196 AGNLNG
-1202 TIEDLG
+1202 TITDLNG
-1208 ENADG
+1208 NPVKVTVNKDG
-1213 TRTKLVKLG
+1213 T
-1222 NEQIE
+1222 I
-1227 IHVDKNGAVRN
+1227 RN
-1238 LDEVKHKSDKLN
+1238 LDEVR
-1250 RKIKMTIDVSVGGVG
+1250 RKINSIPERKNVTINVQAVGN
-1265 LGAAERLLRGHANGT
+1265 LGAVSALYGHASGT

-1349 RLMIEAVKS
+1349 KLMIEAVKK

-1391 DNVVIRDDRDIKKIM
+1391 DNVVIRDDRDIKNIM

>member
-12 RDNATD
+12 RDNASD
-18 KIKKINK
+18 KIKKLNK
-25 ELKALERTYKV
+25 ELTALDRAYKV
-36 SQDTLRKEGDA
+36 SQDTLRKQGDS
-47 YKTLQGFQNHYSQS
+47 YKTLQHSLDHYTKAIKI
-61 SELLKNKLK
+61 SEDKIKNINTALRETFKERTNEKKALKETQESLKKLQDGYTKNKEVLKNVRSEFKNIYSEKKQLIKAYDEESKKLK
-70 EQLTVAKSLQK
+70 ILNDRQK
-81 ERHNETKSLKEA
+81 EIAKTEGKKSQAYKNANA
-93 ENSLKSYQEKFSKNK
+93 EVQ
-108 QYHKDNQKAIN
+108 
-119 ELFQSRKKLVSS
+119 
-131 YNEEKQKLDD
+131 KQKTVVDNLSKSI
-141 LKNFE
+141 KNNTNKHQE
-146 AKLKVENKELKKSLD
+146 LRKELRSRNDL
-161 ALKLAGQQNGK
+161 
-172 EFKKQ
+172 E
-177 SEIYENNKNVLKT
+177 
-190 VGNNI
+190 
-195 DIQEK
+195 
-200 KVKKLTAGLKENSS
+200 KKLTSNVKKHENNI
-214 AIKETK
+214 AKLTK
-220 KEINGKIQAE
+220 KTDDYKRQLNLANEQLK
-230 KKIVTEIENHKKAIE
+230 NHKT
-245 KNKDS
+245 S
-250 HSKLK
+250 LK
-255 NEMKLTR
+255 YVN
-262 AEIDNCSKSQKRAN
+262 D
-276 EEYKKDVLKQ
+276 EYKKDVLKQ
-286 QINRLKEYKDQ
+286 QISRLKEYKDQ

-592 DTVLRLAGGHR
+592 DTVLRLAGGHK

-794 LWDKWINLFTGTVK
+794 LWDKWTNLFTGTVK

-1074 KEIEETSGKILTNDE
+1074 QEIDEISGEILTNNDKKLQE
-1089 KNHIEQLNKHTEH
+1089 DLKNWNKHNEEMYTLNE
-1102 LQGMEQVTKTGWYEI
+1102 TGWNEVL
-1117 YDSTSK
+1117 DTTTGTTK
-1123 TNKDIYFTVD
+1123 QVFQVVD
-1133 ETTGKV
+1133 ENTGKV
-1139 TSLYDYSTNTIKGK
+1139 IACYDNQTGEIR
-1153 SKEQEKALES
+1153 A
-1163 LKNSTEANMLKM
+1163 STEASKKKLQELMKTTQFTQTQMGAEFLRLTAGLTNSTKLNVAQLK
-1175 TYQLQH
+1175 H
-1181 LASSGQKNFKVYEDV
+1181 LEQQMGFTRDS
-1196 VKQAGG
+1196 AGNLNG
-1202 TIEDLG
+1202 TITDLNG
-1208 ENADG
+1208 NPVKVTVNKDG
-1213 TRTKLVKLG
+1213 T
-1222 NEQIE
+1222 I
-1227 IHVDKNGAVRN
+1227 RN
-1238 LDEVKHKSDKLN
+1238 LDEVR
-1250 RKIKMTIDVSVGGVG
+1250 RKINSIPERKNVTINVQAVGN
-1265 LGAAERLLRGHANGT
+1265 LGAVSALYGHASGT

-1349 RLMIEAVKS
+1349 RLMIEAVKK